1 MNEEKKTDLAL
12 DPDRAAY
19 MIAWRDRYIERLQ
32 QRLTGREEENAMMST
47 LLFYGLFHA
56 ATEHEG
62 ERCVRIPTQAVA
74 ELLGQWQCHTVSE
87 GADYAVYFTPRS
99 EAEQAHA
106 EESGRE

>member
-62 ERCVRIPTQAVA
+62 ERGGAMRADPHAGGGRAVGAVA
-74 ELLGQWQCHTVSE
+74 VPH
-87 GADYAVYFTPRS
+87 
-99 EAEQAHA
+99 
-106 EESGRE
+106 RERGGGLCGVLYPSQ